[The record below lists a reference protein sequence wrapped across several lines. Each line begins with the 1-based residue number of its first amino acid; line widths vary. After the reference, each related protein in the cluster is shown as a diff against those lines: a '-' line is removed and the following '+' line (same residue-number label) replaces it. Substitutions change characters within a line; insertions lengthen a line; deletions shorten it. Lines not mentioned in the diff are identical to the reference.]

1 MTELIPTDNGSIRN
15 LSVEERWCAAVTVC
29 DEAPDA
35 RQAAYV
41 LQMLGLIEPAP
52 EIGGY
57 LPVGEDDDGEI
68 WYPPSPF
75 TRPHVKA
82 VGIIGSS

>member
-1 MTELIPTDNGSIRN
+1 MTELIPTDNGSVRN

-29 DEAPDA
+29 DEAPNA

-41 LQMLGLIEPAP
+41 LQMLGLIEPAS
-52 EIGGY
+52 EIDGFRAIG
-57 LPVGEDDDGEI
+57 DDDEGLG

-75 TRPHVKA
+75 IRPHLRA
-82 VGIIGSS
+82 VGLIAST